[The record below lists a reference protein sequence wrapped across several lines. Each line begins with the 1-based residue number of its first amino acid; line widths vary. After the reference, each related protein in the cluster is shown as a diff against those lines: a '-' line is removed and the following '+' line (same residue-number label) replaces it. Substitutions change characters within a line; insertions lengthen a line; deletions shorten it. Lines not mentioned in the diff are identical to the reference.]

1 MRFIHVLITA
11 SALVIVSGGVSLAQ
25 SGDAKA
31 AAVMAAARKA
41 LGGEQRLAALKAL
54 SLRGAYRRDMGAPG
68 GGGGAMSISLSG
80 PGPGGPGGG
89 SPQLTGDLEI
99 DVAFPDN
106 YIKVDNGT
114 GMMAITRID
123 GFEGDRPFSDV
134 SSSQPG
140 MRIFADDPTK
150 DPATRAAALR
160 RSREELARLLLG
172 LIAGTQPSFAVTYTY
187 AGQAESPDGT
197 ADVIDVKGPDN
208 FTARL
213 LLDTKSHLPL
223 MLTYTAPEPRMVMRT
238 SRDMGGRPPAAAG
251 HGGAA
256 PAATEPLSPEERERL
271 AKAMTEADSTPL
283 KLIEYRVFFTDF
295 RTVGGL
301 SLPHHITR
309 GTAEKTTEEWEIK
322 SYAVNPTLKADRFKV
337 GS

>member
-1 MRFIHVLITA
+1 MRFTYTLITA
-11 SALVIVSGGVSLAQ
+11 AALVVAGGGGSQAQ
-25 SGDAKA
+25 SGDARA

-41 LGGEQRLAALKAL
+41 LGGEQKLASLRAL
-54 SLRGAYRRDMGAPG
+54 SLRGSYRRDMGVPG
-68 GGGGAMSISLSG
+68 GGSGAVSITMAG

-99 DVAFPDN
+99 DIAFPDN

-114 GMMAITRID
+114 GIMALTRVD

-140 MRIFADDPTK
+140 MRIMVDNPTK
-150 DPATRAAALR
+150 DPATRTAALR

-197 ADVIDVKGPDN
+197 ADVIDVKGADS

-213 LLDTKSHLPL
+213 LLDSKSHLPL

-238 SRDMGGRPPAAAG
+238 LRDTGGRPPAAAG
-251 HGGAA
+251 RGAPAAEGAA
-256 PAATEPLSPEERERL
+256 PLSAEEREKL
-271 AKAMTEADSTPL
+271 AGALKDAEAAPA
-283 KLIEYRVFFTDF
+283 KLVEYRLFFTDF
-295 RTVGGL
+295 REVGGL
-301 SLPHHITR
+301 SLPHHIAR
-309 GTAEKTTEEWEIK
+309 GTADKTTEEWEIK
-322 SYAVNPTLKADRFKV
+322 SYAVNPTLRADRFKV